1 MHLSAE
7 DFESKAVA
15 STTAHPASHILTNT
29 FTNLYKYILQFG
41 KKTFCNLNKYVLCV
55 SAPRTLNTKLL
66 PALSSTLLQS
76 PVYLHDNLKAG

>member
-41 KKTFCNLNKYVLCV
+41 KKNILQFEQIRFVRLSTEDFEYKAVASTFEHTATVAC
-55 SAPRTLNTKLL
+55 LL
-66 PALSSTLLQS
+66 T
-76 PVYLHDNLKAG
+76 